1 MSNGAAVLRPLVT
14 VQRPGLRRIWRQ
26 VGRITAYA
34 LLVALLAFVLLPFFW
49 IISTSLKTQDQTFL
63 VPVQWLPAH
72 PTLLAYRD
80 MWSHHP
86 YTRYFLNSTIVA
98 GTTTLIAV
106 AASCLAAYGFSR
118 FRFRGADWLL
128 LVMIGTQMVPV
139 ILLLLSYF
147 KAMSALHLFNT
158 LTALIIA
165 YTAYVLPYTAWI
177 LKGYFDSIPT
187 DIDEAAMIDGC
198 SPLTAFL
205 RTVLP
210 VALPGLVATAI
221 FAFLLG
227 WNEFTFAYV
236 LTSTE
241 SKYTISVGI
250 AHLFG
255 EYSISWNEL
264 MAVGLVASIPPII
277 LYFFTS
283 RFLVSGLTAGALK

>member
-1 MSNGAAVLRPLVT
+1 MSNGAAVLRPV
-14 VQRPGLRRIWRQ
+14 VAARRPRIRWIRRQ
-26 VGRITAYA
+26 GGPVMAYT
-34 LLVALLAFVLLPFFW
+34 LLAALLAFVLLPFFW
-49 IISTSLKTQDQTFL
+49 IIATSLKTQAQTFL
-63 VPVQWLPAH
+63 VPVRWLPVH
-72 PTLLAYRD
+72 PTLQAYRE
-80 MWSHHP
+80 MWAHHP
-86 YTRYFLNSTIVA
+86 YTRYFLNSAIVA
-98 GTTTLIAV
+98 GVTTLVAV
-106 AASCLAAYGFSR
+106 SASCLAAYGFSR
-118 FRFRGADWLL
+118 FRFRGAEWLL

-158 LTALIIA
+158 LTALVIA
-165 YTAYVLPYTAWI
+165 YTAYVLPYTVWI
-177 LKGYFDSIPT
+177 LKGYFDSIPS
-187 DIDEAAMIDGC
+187 DIDEAALIDGC

-205 RTVLP
+205 RAVLP

-255 EYSISWNEL
+255 EYSVSWNEL
-264 MAVGLVASIPPII
+264 MAVGLVASLPPII

>member
-1 MSNGAAVLRPLVT
+1 MPDGITVLRPAPSVRLPAIH
-14 VQRPGLRRIWRQ
+14 RLRRQIRSLL
-26 VGRITAYA
+26 AFA
-34 LLVALLAFVLLPFFW
+34 LLGLLLAFVLLPFFW
-49 IISTSLKTQDQTFL
+49 IVSTSLKTQAQTFI

-72 PTLLAYRD
+72 PTVQAYLE
-80 MWSHHP
+80 MWAHHP
-86 YTRYFLNSTIVA
+86 YQWYFLNSALVA
-98 GTTTLIAV
+98 GATTLIAV

-118 FRFRGADWLL
+118 FRFRGDQWLL
-128 LVMIGTQMVPV
+128 LGMIGTQMVPV

-158 LTALIIA
+158 LTALVIA

-177 LKGYFDSIPT
+177 LKGYFDSIPI
-187 DIDEAAMIDGC
+187 DIDEAALIDGC
-198 SPLTAFL
+198 SHLSAFL
-205 RTVLP
+205 RAVLP

-255 EYSISWNEL
+255 EYSVSWNEL